1 MIRHIPVL
9 AKEIFENLVIAHTND
24 SESYYHL
31 DCNFGDGGHVEY
43 FIDNLIKLE
52 RYKNIFIYALDLDQE
67 AIARG
72 KDFLKKYED
81 NKKVSI
87 HIIQG
92 NFANITD
99 LIHDIAFDSVLF
111 DLGLSTY
118 QLSGA
123 GRGFSFKYDEK
134 LDMRFST
141 LPATEGELTAYDIV
155 NYWSIDNICLIL
167 RQYADEKSA
176 WRIANKIAEVRE
188 KKKIETSG
196 ELADIIEHQVFGGKK
211 GKIHPATKT
220 FQAIRIAVNSELQV
234 LEQGLQGAFE
244 VLNKDGRIAVIS
256 YHSLE
261 DTIVKQYFKK
271 LEEDGYGKRLNKK
284 IIIPTDI
291 EIKENPKSRS
301 AKLRFFEKHEEQ
313 KK

>member
-1 MIRHIPVL
+1 MTRHIPVL
-9 AKEIFENLVIAHTND
+9 VKEIYEHLVINNNNEFEN
-24 SESYYHL
+24 YYHL

-43 FIDNLIKLE
+43 FIENLLKLDK
-52 RYKNIFIYALDLDQE
+52 YKKVFIYALDLDQD
-67 AIARG
+67 AILRG
-72 KDFLKKYED
+72 KNFLKKYQD
-81 NKKVSI
+81 NNKVSI
-87 HIIQG
+87 NIIQG
-92 NFANITD
+92 NFANITV
-99 LIHDIAFDSVLF
+99 LIKDIKFDSILF

-141 LPATEGELTAYDIV
+141 LSPTESELTAYDIV
-155 NYWSIDNICLIL
+155 NFWSLENICLIL

-176 WRIANKIAEVRE
+176 WRIANKILEVRE
-188 KKKIETSG
+188 NKKIQTSV
-196 ELADIIEHQVFGGKK
+196 ELADIIQNQVFKGGK

-220 FQAIRIAVNSELQV
+220 FQALRIAVNAELQV
-234 LEQGLQGAFE
+234 LDQGLKGAYE
-244 VLNKDGRIAVIS
+244 ILKENGYIAVIS

-261 DTIVKQYFKK
+261 DVIVKQYFKN
-271 LEEDGYGKRLNKK
+271 LENNKK
-284 IIIPTDI
+284 GIRINKKVIIPTDE

-301 AKLRFFEKHEEQ
+301 AKLRIF

>member
-1 MIRHIPVL
+1 MVRHIPVL
-9 AKEIFENLVIAHTND
+9 AEEIFEQLVIKKVDNF
-24 SESYYHL
+24 ENYYHL

-52 RYKNIFIYALDLDQE
+52 RYKNIFIYALDLDEE

-72 KDFLKKYED
+72 KDFLKKYTD

-99 LIHDIAFDSVLF
+99 LIPNIKFNSVLF

-123 GRGFSFKYDEK
+123 GRGFSFKFDEK

-141 LPATEGELTAYDIV
+141 LPATEGELTAYDII
-155 NYWSIDNICLIL
+155 NFWSIDNICLIL

-188 KKKIETSG
+188 IKKIETSG
-196 ELADIIEHQVFGGKK
+196 ELADIIEHQVFKGKK

-220 FQAIRIAVNSELQV
+220 FQAIRIAVNAELQV
-234 LEQGLQGAFE
+234 LDHGLHGALE
-244 VLNKDGRIAVIS
+244 VLVKGGRIAVIS

-261 DTIVKQYFKK
+261 DSIVKYYFKK
-271 LEEDGYGKRLNKK
+271 LETEGIGSRLNKK
-284 IIIPTDI
+284 IIIPSDI
-291 EIKENPKSRS
+291 EIKNNPKSRS
-301 AKLRFFEKHEEQ
+301 AKLRIFKKEKNE
-313 KK
+313 K

>member
-1 MIRHIPVL
+1 MTRHIPVL
-9 AKEIFENLVIAHTND
+9 AKEIYENLIINSKD
-24 SESYYHL
+24 ESEKYYHL

-43 FIDNLIKLE
+43 FIENLLKSDK
-52 RYKNIFIYALDLDQE
+52 YKKIFIYALDLDQE
-67 AIARG
+67 AIVRG
-72 KDFLKKYED
+72 KDFLKKYKD
-81 NKKVSI
+81 NDKVSI
-87 HIIQG
+87 NIIQG

-99 LIHDIAFDSVLF
+99 LIKDIKFDSVLF

-155 NYWSIDNICLIL
+155 NFWSLDNICLIL

-176 WRIANKIAEVRE
+176 WRIANKLVEVRE
-188 KKKIETSG
+188 HKKIETSG
-196 ELADIIEHQVFGGKK
+196 ELADIIQNQVFKGGK

-220 FQAIRIAVNSELQV
+220 FQALRIAVNAELQV
-234 LEQGLQGAFE
+234 LDQGLKGAYD
-244 VLNKDGRIAVIS
+244 VLNKNGYIAVIS

-261 DTIVKQYFKK
+261 DVIVKQYFKD
-271 LEEDGYGKRLNKK
+271 LEKNEKGMRVNKK
-284 IIIPTDI
+284 IIIPTGG

-301 AKLRFFEKHEEQ
+301 AKLRIF
-313 KK
+313 KKI

>member
-9 AKEIFENLVIAHTND
+9 APEIFKHLVIDNTD
-24 SESYYHL
+24 EFEDYYHL

-43 FIDNLIKLE
+43 FIENLIKLE
-52 RYKNIFIYALDLDQE
+52 RYKNIFIYALDLDHE

-72 KDFLKKYED
+72 KDFLKKYTD

-99 LIHDIAFDSVLF
+99 LIKTVKFNSVLF

-118 QLSGA
+118 QLNGA
-123 GRGFSFKYDEK
+123 GRGFSFKFDEK

-141 LPATEGELTAYDIV
+141 LPPTEEELTAYDIV
-155 NYWSIDNICLIL
+155 NFWSIDNICLIL
-167 RQYADEKSA
+167 RQYADEGSA

-188 KKKIETSG
+188 IKKIETSG
-196 ELADIIEHQVFGGKK
+196 ELADIIQNQVFAGKK
-211 GKIHPATKT
+211 HKIHPATKT
-220 FQAIRIAVNSELQV
+220 FQAIRIAVNAELQV
-234 LEQGLQGAFE
+234 LDQGLQGALE
-244 VLNKDGRIAVIS
+244 VLENDGRIAVIS

-261 DTIVKQYFKK
+261 DIIVKQYFKK
-271 LEEDGYGKRLNKK
+271 LEEDGVGRRLNKK
-284 IIIPTDI
+284 IIIPTD
-291 EIKENPKSRS
+291 EEVLCNPKSRS
-301 AKLRFFEKHEEQ
+301 AKLRIFKKEKHE
-313 KK
+313 K

>member
-9 AKEIFENLVIAHTND
+9 AKEIYEHLVKNNIYESEN
-24 SESYYHL
+24 YYHL

-43 FIDNLIKLE
+43 FIENLLKDGKYE
-52 RYKNIFIYALDLDQE
+52 NIFIYALDLDSD
-67 AIARG
+67 AISRG
-72 KDFLKKYED
+72 REFLKKYKD
-81 NKKVSI
+81 NKNVSI
-87 HIIQG
+87 NIIQG

-99 LIHDIAFDSVLF
+99 LVKNIKFNSVLF

-118 QLSGA
+118 QLNGA
-123 GRGFSFKYDEK
+123 GRGFSFKFDEK

-141 LPATEGELTAYDIV
+141 LPATECELTAYDII
-155 NYWSIDNICLIL
+155 NFWSLENIILIL

-176 WRIANKIAEVRE
+176 WRIANKIVELRE
-188 KKKIETSG
+188 NKKIETSG
-196 ELADIIEHQVFGGKK
+196 ELADIIENKVFGGKK

-234 LEQGLQGAFE
+234 LDKGLKGAYDA
-244 VLNKDGRIAVIS
+244 LLDTGMIAVIS

-261 DTIVKQYFKK
+261 DIIVKQFFKN
-271 LEEDGYGKRLNKK
+271 LENEGFGKRLNKK

-301 AKLRFFEKHEEQ
+301 AKLRIFKKQKHE
-313 KK
+313 K

>member
-9 AKEIFENLVIAHTND
+9 VKEIYEHLVINNKD
-24 SESYYHL
+24 ESENYYHL

-43 FIDNLIKLE
+43 FIENLLNSDK
-52 RYKNIFIYALDLDQE
+52 YKKIFIYALDLDQD
-67 AIARG
+67 AIVRG
-72 KDFLKKYED
+72 KDFLKKYKD
-81 NKKVSI
+81 NSKVSI
-87 HIIQG
+87 NIIQG

-99 LIHDIAFDSVLF
+99 LIKDIKFNSVLF

-123 GRGFSFKYDEK
+123 GRGFSFKFDEK

-155 NYWSIDNICLIL
+155 NFWSLDNICLIL

-176 WRIANKIAEVRE
+176 WRIANKIVEVRE
-188 KKKIETSG
+188 NKKIETSG
-196 ELADIIEHQVFGGKK
+196 ELADIIQNQVFKGGK

-220 FQAIRIAVNSELQV
+220 FQALRIAVNAELQV
-234 LEQGLQGAFE
+234 LDQGLKGAYD
-244 VLNKDGRIAVIS
+244 VLKENGYIAVIS

-261 DTIVKQYFKK
+261 DVIVKQYFKK
-271 LEEDGYGKRLNKK
+271 MEIEEKGIRLNKK

-301 AKLRFFEKHEEQ
+301 AKLRIF
-313 KK
+313 KKT

>member
-1 MIRHIPVL
+1 MTRHIPVL
-9 AKEIFENLVIAHTND
+9 AKEIYEHLVIND
-24 SESYYHL
+24 EDESENYHHL

-43 FIDNLIKLE
+43 FIENLLKSDK
-52 RYKNIFIYALDLDQE
+52 YKKIFIYALDLDQD
-67 AIARG
+67 AIVRG
-72 KDFLKKYED
+72 KNFLKKYKD
-81 NKKVSI
+81 NNRVSI
-87 HIIQG
+87 NITQG
-92 NFANITD
+92 NFADITD
-99 LIHDIAFDSVLF
+99 LIKDVKFNSVLF

-123 GRGFSFKYDEK
+123 GRGFSFKYNEK

-141 LPATEGELTAYDIV
+141 LIATEDELTAYDIV
-155 NYWSIDNICLIL
+155 NFWSLDNICLIL

-176 WRIANKIAEVRE
+176 WRIANKIVEIRDHE
-188 KKKIETSG
+188 KIETSG
-196 ELADIIEHQVFGGKK
+196 QLADIIQNQVFKGKK

-220 FQAIRIAVNSELQV
+220 FQALRIAVNAELQV
-234 LEQGLQGAFE
+234 LDQGLKGVYE
-244 VLNKDGRIAVIS
+244 VLKKNGYIAVIS

-271 LEEDGYGKRLNKK
+271 LEKDEKGMRINKK
-284 IIIPTDI
+284 IIIPTDT

-301 AKLRFFEKHEEQ
+301 AKLRIL

>member
-1 MIRHIPVL
+1 MVRHIPVL
-9 AKEIFENLVIAHTND
+9 AEEIFEQLVIKKVDNF
-24 SESYYHL
+24 ENYYHL

-52 RYKNIFIYALDLDQE
+52 RYKNIFIYALDLDEE

-72 KDFLKKYED
+72 KDFLKKYTD

-99 LIHDIAFDSVLF
+99 LIPNIKFNSVLF

-123 GRGFSFKYDEK
+123 GRGFSFKFDEK

-141 LPATEGELTAYDIV
+141 LPATEGELTAYDII
-155 NYWSIDNICLIL
+155 NFWSIDNICLIL

-188 KKKIETSG
+188 IKKIETSG
-196 ELADIIEHQVFGGKK
+196 ELADIIEHQVFKGKK

-220 FQAIRIAVNSELQV
+220 FQAIRIAVNAELQV
-234 LEQGLQGAFE
+234 LDHGLYGALE
-244 VLNKDGRIAVIS
+244 VLVKGGRIAVIS

-261 DTIVKQYFKK
+261 DSIVKYYFKK
-271 LEEDGYGKRLNKK
+271 LETEGIGSRLNKK
-284 IIIPTDI
+284 IIIPSDI
-291 EIKENPKSRS
+291 EIKNNPKSRS
-301 AKLRFFEKHEEQ
+301 AKLRIFKKEKNE
-313 KK
+313 K

>member
-1 MIRHIPVL
+1 MTRHIPVL
-9 AKEIFENLVIAHTND
+9 AKEIYEYLVINNKN
-24 SESYYHL
+24 ESDNYCHL

-43 FIDNLIKLE
+43 FIENLLKLDK
-52 RYKNIFIYALDLDQE
+52 YNKIFIYGLDLDQD
-67 AIARG
+67 AIVRG
-72 KDFLKKYED
+72 KNFLKKYQD
-81 NKKVSI
+81 NNKVSI
-87 HIIQG
+87 NIIQG
-92 NFANITD
+92 NFANMKD
-99 LIHDIAFDSVLF
+99 LIKDIKFDSILF

-141 LPATEGELTAYDIV
+141 LTATESELTAYDII
-155 NYWSIDNICLIL
+155 NSWSLDNICLIL

-176 WRIANKIAEVRE
+176 WRIANKIIEVRE
-188 KKKIETSG
+188 HKKIETSG
-196 ELADIIEHQVFGGKK
+196 ELADIIQNQVFKGVK

-220 FQAIRIAVNSELQV
+220 FQALRIAVNAELQV
-234 LEQGLQGAFE
+234 LEQGLKAAYEILKENGY
-244 VLNKDGRIAVIS
+244 IAVIS

-261 DTIVKQYFKK
+261 DIIVKQYFRE
-271 LEEDGYGKRLNKK
+271 LENDGKGNRLNKK
-284 IIIPTDI
+284 IIIPMDE

-301 AKLRFFEKHEEQ
+301 AKLRIF

>member
-1 MIRHIPVL
+1 MTRHIPVL
-9 AKEIFENLVIAHTND
+9 AKEIYEHLVINNKD
-24 SESYYHL
+24 EPENYYHL

-43 FIDNLIKLE
+43 FVENLLKSDK
-52 RYKNIFIYALDLDQE
+52 YKKIFMYTLDLDQE
-67 AIARG
+67 AIKRG
-72 KDFLKKYED
+72 KDFLKKYKD
-81 NKKVSI
+81 SDKVSI
-87 HIIQG
+87 NIIQG

-99 LIHDIAFDSVLF
+99 LIKDVKFNSVLF

-141 LPATEGELTAYDIV
+141 LPATEAELTAYDIV
-155 NYWSIDNICLIL
+155 NFWSLDNICLIL

-176 WRIANKIAEVRE
+176 WRIANKIVEVRE
-188 KKKIETSG
+188 NKKIETSG
-196 ELADIIEHQVFGGKK
+196 ELADIIQNQVFKGTK

-220 FQAIRIAVNSELQV
+220 FQALRIAVNAELQV
-234 LEQGLQGAFE
+234 LDQGLKGAYE
-244 VLNKDGRIAVIS
+244 VLNENGYIAVIS

-261 DTIVKQYFKK
+261 DVIVKQYFKE
-271 LEEDGYGKRLNKK
+271 LEKNDKGMRLNKK

-301 AKLRFFEKHEEQ
+301 AKLRIF

>member
-1 MIRHIPVL
+1 MTRHIPVL
-9 AKEIFENLVIAHTND
+9 AKEIYEHLVINNKD
-24 SESYYHL
+24 ESENYYHL

-43 FIDNLIKLE
+43 FIENLLKLDK
-52 RYKNIFIYALDLDQE
+52 YKKIFIYALDLDQD
-67 AIARG
+67 AIVRG
-72 KDFLKKYED
+72 KDFLKKYKD
-81 NKKVSI
+81 NNKVSI
-87 HIIQG
+87 NIIQG

-99 LIHDIAFDSVLF
+99 LIDGVKFNSVLF

-141 LPATEGELTAYDIV
+141 LAPAEGELTAYDIV
-155 NYWSIDNICLIL
+155 NFWSLDNICLIL

-176 WRIANKIAEVRE
+176 WRIANKIVEIRE
-188 KKKIETSG
+188 IKKIETSG
-196 ELADIIEHQVFGGKK
+196 QLADIIQNQVFKSGK

-220 FQAIRIAVNSELQV
+220 FQALRIAVNAELQV
-234 LEQGLQGAFE
+234 LDEGLKGAYE
-244 VLNKDGRIAVIS
+244 VLVENGCIAVIS

-261 DTIVKQYFKK
+261 DIIVKQYFKE
-271 LEEDGYGKRLNKK
+271 LEKNEKGVRLNKK

-301 AKLRFFEKHEEQ
+301 AKLRIF
-313 KK
+313 KKNI